1 MTFLL
6 LYARFGIWGTEK
18 HKAKEEAINSAI
30 NGASYGEIFAVAI
43 ANLETKTFELLVAA
57 NFLRVDQSRVERYL
71 LEMTGE
77 KFLCAGDLTIE
88 MNEEEDNDE

>member
-6 LYARFGIWGTEK
+6 LYTRFGIWGTEK
-18 HKAKEEAINSAI
+18 HKTKEEAINSAI
-30 NGASYGEIFAVAI
+30 NGVSYGEIFAVAI
-43 ANLETKTFELLVAA
+43 ANLETKSFELLVAA
-57 NFLRVDQSRVERYL
+57 NFLRVERYL

-88 MNEEEDNDE
+88 MDEEEDNDG